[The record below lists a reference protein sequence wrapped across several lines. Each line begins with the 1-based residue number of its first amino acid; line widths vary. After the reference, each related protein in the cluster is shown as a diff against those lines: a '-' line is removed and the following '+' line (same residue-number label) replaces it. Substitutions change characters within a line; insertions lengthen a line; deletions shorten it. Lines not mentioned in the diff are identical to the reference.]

1 MEILIGWLHDSYTDE
16 NGAEVPYTERIC
28 GVLEGEVF
36 HCVSIPE
43 FMTFEMP
50 KEEFLSKVTGI
61 KKGAEIWN

>member
-16 NGAEVPYTERIC
+16 NGKEVPYTDKVV
-28 GVLEGEVF
+28 GVLKGKTF
-36 HCVSIPE
+36 KCVSIPD

-50 KEEFLSKVTGI
+50 KKEFLSKVTGI

>member
-1 MEILIGWLHDSYTDE
+1 
-16 NGAEVPYTERIC
+16 
-28 GVLEGEVF
+28 LEEEVF

>member
-16 NGAEVPYTERIC
+16 NGEKVPYTERIC
-28 GVLEGEVF
+28 GVLEDEVF

-61 KKGAEIWN
+61 KKGAEIWK